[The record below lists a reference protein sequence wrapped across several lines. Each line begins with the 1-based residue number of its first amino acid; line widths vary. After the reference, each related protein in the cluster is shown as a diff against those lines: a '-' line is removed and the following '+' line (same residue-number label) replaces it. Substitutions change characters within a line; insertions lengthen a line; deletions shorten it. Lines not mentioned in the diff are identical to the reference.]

1 LTLLGRRGRL
11 PLTHIICGLLFEL
24 GLFNFFSSIWAYHLF
39 EMILLF
45 RAKYLDLHYLI
56 LFCLILVNHE
66 MNLLV
71 RGIGVCSFVSCYLG
85 DIVRPAT
92 LAAAARCFIYFFLFL
107 FGEYVL
113 TCNYFKNFLYLP
125 QSENS
130 FFL

>member
-1 LTLLGRRGRL
+1 VFFCLTLLGRRGRL

-85 DIVRPAT
+85 DIVRPTAWP
-92 LAAAARCFIYFFLFL
+92 
-107 FGEYVL
+107 
-113 TCNYFKNFLYLP
+113 LP
-125 QSENS
+125 QGALFT
-130 FFL
+130 FFYSYLGNMS